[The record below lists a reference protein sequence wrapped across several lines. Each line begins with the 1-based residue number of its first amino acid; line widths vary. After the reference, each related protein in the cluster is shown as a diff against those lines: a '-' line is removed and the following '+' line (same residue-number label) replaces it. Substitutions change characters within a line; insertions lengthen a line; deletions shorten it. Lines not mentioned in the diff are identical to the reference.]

1 MRSAA
6 RRTANIAKAIH
17 IFVNQDEHSYNKSLA
32 FRAGQ
37 THRDGRLPSFPPAT
51 FAASNTAV
59 LQQKLMSISGIR
71 SRLGVPQI
79 AALLLL
85 LVFLAQCLWFSA
97 HVPLSATEGNYVEAG
112 LLHLERL
119 ANAGTSARSPLV
131 PLLAGVAA
139 RISGAESH
147 YARLGNYR
155 FWIRSPFLFAGLLLG
170 ASLWYVARRLYGNI
184 GGYIGLSLYCFS
196 PVMVGWASQA
206 SAEIVGAW
214 GAFGLIFT
222 SIAVAHTLYA
232 PREVVLWNWRRILL
246 MGLSMAICIG
256 AQFSLWILLLPAL
269 GFMLWVGHV
278 RRGAVLAIF
287 AAACVT
293 GLVLLWAV
301 YSFRPLVFGRAL
313 AAADWL
319 EISSQSFSWS
329 AIAPLLATF
338 FLQNGLGLVLLLLV
352 TLVTFVVWKRPR
364 FFGTAAP
371 LFTGVLL
378 VVLALRL
385 HFAGF
390 TFLFVAMP
398 FLVLFMAGVATDL
411 LQSRHAV
418 LANAVIVG
426 VLIANAMIDIYSLL
440 HLTSRSR

>member
-1 MRSAA
+1 M
-6 RRTANIAKAIH
+6 
-17 IFVNQDEHSYNKSLA
+17 
-32 FRAGQ
+32 
-37 THRDGRLPSFPPAT
+37 
-51 FAASNTAV
+51 

-71 SRLGVPQI
+71 QRVGRPQI

-85 LVFLAQCLWFSA
+85 LMFLAQCLWFSA
-97 HVPLSATEGNYVEAG
+97 HMPLSAMEGNSVADG

-119 ANAGTSARSPLV
+119 ANAGTSQRSPLA
-131 PLLAGVAA
+131 PLLAGIAA

-155 FWIRSPFLFAGLLLG
+155 FWIRLPFLFAGLMLG

-184 GGYIGLSLYCFS
+184 GGYVALGLYCFS
-196 PVMVGWASQA
+196 PLMVGWASQA
-206 SAEIVGAW
+206 GAVIVGAW

-246 MGLSMAICIG
+246 MGLSMAICVG
-256 AQFSLWILLLPAL
+256 AQFSLWILLVPAL

-278 RRGAVLAIF
+278 RRSAALAIF

-293 GLVLLWAV
+293 GLVLLWAL
-301 YSFRPLVFGRAL
+301 YSFRPVVFGQAL
-313 AAADWL
+313 LNADWL
-319 EISSQSFSWS
+319 EISSQTFSWS
-329 AIAPLLATF
+329 AIAPLLGTF
-338 FLQNGLGLVLLLLV
+338 FLQNGIGLVLLLMV
-352 TLVTFVVWKRPR
+352 TLVTFLAWKRSR

-371 LFTGVLL
+371 LLTGALL

-390 TFLFVAMP
+390 TFLFVALP
-398 FLVLFMAGVATDL
+398 FLILFMAGVSADL
-411 LQSRHAV
+411 LQSRYAV

-426 VLIANAMIDIYSLL
+426 VLIANAMIDIYSLM